1 MIVPNQKSQKNI
13 FLADDDIDDREM
25 FAEVLLEL
33 DSSVI
38 LKQAEDGK
46 QLMEILQVSPNPIP
60 DVVFLDLNMPKQNG
74 FECLKQIRNHDGHLK
89 NLNIVIFTISSDQN
103 DMAKAFALGANFYA
117 VKPNTFSELRSFV
130 RDVLQID
137 WFSPIETV
145 KKASN
150 FLISP
155 VRISS

>member
-1 MIVPNQKSQKNI
+1 MILPNQKSQKNI
-13 FLADDDIDDREM
+13 YLADDDIDDREM

-46 QLMEILQVSPNPIP
+46 QLMEILQFSPSPLP

-89 NLNIVIFTISSDQN
+89 NLNIVIFTTSSDQN

-117 VKPNTFSELRSFV
+117 VKPSTFSELRSFV

-137 WFSPIETV
+137 WFSPIENV
-145 KKASN
+145 KKASD
-150 FLISP
+150 FLILP
-155 VRISS
+155 VRLSS